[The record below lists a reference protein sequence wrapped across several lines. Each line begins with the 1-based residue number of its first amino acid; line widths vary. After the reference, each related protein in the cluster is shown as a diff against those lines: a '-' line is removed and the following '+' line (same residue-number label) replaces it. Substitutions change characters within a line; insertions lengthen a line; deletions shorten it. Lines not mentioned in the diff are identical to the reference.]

1 LAQPSAP
8 GVDPAFRHLNRYN
21 PRHDFHARK
30 LSRRLC
36 RGRDKEV
43 FFHIGEINGNMPP
56 HNQHCLEEI
65 PIRKSWISVE
75 EIENIAKPML
85 KNGYG

>member
-1 LAQPSAP
+1 
-8 GVDPAFRHLNRYN
+8 
-21 PRHDFHARK
+21 
-30 LSRRLC
+30 
-36 RGRDKEV
+36 
-43 FFHIGEINGNMPP
+43 MPP